1 MVFKYLEIGTS
12 LYDEDRAKI
21 VKDLMSK
28 AKKNDVKITLLV
40 DLSLLTNLRR
50 MPRLA
55 ELL

>member
-1 MVFKYLEIGTS
+1 MEIGTS